1 MSDERKQKKKTMIFK
16 IRVMPLFLK
25 RCVFFARAEITIQD
39 DCHNW
44 RDSYIYLLWM
54 ILVYFVGIYIYVIDK
69 YYHQQPN
76 QFSVKPVCFAVPE
89 KNK

>member
-1 MSDERKQKKKTMIFK
+1 MIVKTARARGQYQQQFQDGYQANKKTKRTYPFSKMSDERKQKKKTMIFK

-44 RDSYIYLLWM
+44 RDSYIYN
-54 ILVYFVGIYIYVIDK
+54 
-69 YYHQQPN
+69 YYG
-76 QFSVKPVCFAVPE
+76 
-89 KNK
+89 

>member
-1 MSDERKQKKKTMIFK
+1 MTVTIGETLTYIIIMDDT
-16 IRVMPLFLK
+16 
-25 RCVFFARAEITIQD
+25 CVL
-39 DCHNW
+39 C
-44 RDSYIYLLWM
+44 S
-54 ILVYFVGIYIYVIDK
+54 GIYIYVIDK